1 MAVEVKVSL
10 VFWILV
16 VVVVVD
22 IPVELES
29 IILRRLIPKTNVKD

>member
-29 IILRRLIPKTNVKD
+29 INMKKFTAKKNVRD